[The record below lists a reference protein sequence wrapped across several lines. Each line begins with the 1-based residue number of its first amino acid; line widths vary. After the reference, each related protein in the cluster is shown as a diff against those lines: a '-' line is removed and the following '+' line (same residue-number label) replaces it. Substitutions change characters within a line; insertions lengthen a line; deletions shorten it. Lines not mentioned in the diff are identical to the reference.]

1 MKILIIE
8 DTEIDILIAEKIIKS
23 VDKDIEVDSVESIAE
38 AFIYLENTEPM
49 PDVLLLDLILPVKD
63 GFHFLEKIS
72 HNERLNKIPVYI
84 YTSSIHSQDKQKATA
99 YSNVKGYID
108 KPINKSNVEEMRTLL
123 DQ

>member
-23 VDKDIEVDSVESIAE
+23 VDKEIEVDSVESIAE
-38 AFIYLENTEPM
+38 AFIYLGNTEPL
-49 PDVLLLDLILPVKD
+49 PDVLLLDLILPVKG

-72 HNERLNKIPVYI
+72 MNEKLRNLPVYI

-99 YSNVKGYID
+99 FSNVKGYID
-108 KPINKSNVEEMRTLL
+108 KPINRSNVEEMRALVNH
-123 DQ
+123 